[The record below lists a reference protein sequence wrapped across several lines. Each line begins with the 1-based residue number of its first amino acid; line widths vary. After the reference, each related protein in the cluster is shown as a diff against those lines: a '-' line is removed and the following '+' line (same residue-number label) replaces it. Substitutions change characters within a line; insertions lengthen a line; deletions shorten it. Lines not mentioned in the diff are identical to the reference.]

1 MKLTQRELMEQEKER
16 VIALYKEGRTLK
28 EIAEMYNIQPEYLS
42 HALEDWGVRERIR
55 MWTADEDALIR
66 KMSAKGKGYI
76 EIGKA
81 LGRTRGAVAR
91 RALKIG
97 LVHRA
102 HAVND
107 PLPIE
112 KIHKDADYYILYK
125 GEEEVAEGTARDI
138 AHQLGI
144 TVQTVYGYNT
154 PSYKRRIK
162 PENRRALV
170 KLGKAHEFYYEEW

>member
-1 MKLTQRELMEQEKER
+1 MKLTQRELVEQEKER

-28 EIAEMYNIQPEYLS
+28 EIAEMYGIQPEYLS

-55 MWTADEDALIR
+55 LWTADEDALIR
-66 KMSAKGKGYI
+66 KMSAEGKGYI

-81 LGRTRGAVAR
+81 LGRTRAAVAR
-91 RALKIG
+91 RALKLGIAS
-97 LVHRA
+97 RA
-102 HAVND
+102 HTIND

-125 GEEEVAEGTARDI
+125 GEEEVAEGTVRDI
-138 AHQLGI
+138 AHQLG
-144 TVQTVYGYNT
+144 VKRNTVYGYNT

-162 PENRRALV
+162 PENRRVLV